1 MIDTNESSDYVIVS
15 DVYGD
20 DVTDDVIENESTDQ
34 EDVELGKSDF
44 PGG

>member
-1 MIDTNESSDYVIVS
+1 MIDTNESSDDVIVS
-15 DVYGD
+15 DVTGD
-20 DVTDDVIENESTDQ
+20 DVIGDESTDQ